1 MRKQTVPQLYFPLIS
16 TEGGNVLHSTVGSRV
31 ASYHQPPNLSHIH
44 TWYIQEAW
52 TEVRAS
58 LEKKESAHALV
69 CFLPGVQEKSLTA
82 SISHIWPLTIWKQG
96 LEPRSRDDERSA
108 MNLRTHS
115 LTTHDSVHHK
125 CMTLMQ
131 MLYGDQLYLESICI
145 HLFNQQVLLSTY
157 STLSRTKHDMRGPW
171 SHWVYT
177 PWEFFIDLL
186 SHFTYK
192 NRGDSSLQI

>member
-1 MRKQTVPQLYFPLIS
+1 MRKQTVPQLCFPLIS

-31 ASYHQPPNLSHIH
+31 ASYHHPPNLSHRH
-44 TWYIQEAW
+44 SWLHSSSMN
-52 TEVRAS
+52 RS
-58 LEKKESAHALV
+58 ESIPREEGISPCLGM
-69 CFLPGVQEKSLTA
+69 FFTRSPGKSLTA
-82 SISHIWPLTIWKQG
+82 SVSHIWPLTIWKQG

-108 MNLRTHS
+108 MNLWIHS

-157 STLSRTKHDMRGPW
+157 STLSRKKHDTRGPW

-177 PWEFFIDLL
+177 PWEFFIDIL